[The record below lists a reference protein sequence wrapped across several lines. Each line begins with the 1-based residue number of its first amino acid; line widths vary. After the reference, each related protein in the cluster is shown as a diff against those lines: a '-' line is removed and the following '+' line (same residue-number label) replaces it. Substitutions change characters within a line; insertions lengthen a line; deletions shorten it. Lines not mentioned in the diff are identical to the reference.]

1 MEESAQYSYKWNSC
15 IKSVKMVSHNNLC
28 LKLWILIE
36 SLDVGRETV
45 VNIHK
50 QLCFVYG
57 WGAVYW
63 STASRWTQRIKASW
77 CEETE
82 LHDLRRS
89 GRPVTATGPDMLNCV
104 AVVIYRSRRITNQLL
119 AQSAGEV
126 LMKYSKLS
134 GFQTGV
140 QDEFLVIW
148 QQITDFNRKQIN
160 FVLNC

>member
-1 MEESAQYSYKWNSC
+1 MFEAVNSDRISGC
-15 IKSVKMVSHNNLC
+15 WERNC
-28 LKLWILIE
+28 GE
-36 SLDVGRETV
+36 Y
-45 VNIHK
+45 HK

-104 AVVIYRSRRITNQLL
+104 AVVIYRGRRTIGPISRGSVNEIFKTLGFPNGCARWVPRYLTTDHRFQQKTNKFCSQLL
-119 AQSAGEV
+119 ECFGANG
-126 LMKYSKLS
+126 KK
-134 GFQTGV
+134 
-140 QDEFLVIW
+140 FL
-148 QQITDFNRKQIN
+148 K
-160 FVLNC
+160 